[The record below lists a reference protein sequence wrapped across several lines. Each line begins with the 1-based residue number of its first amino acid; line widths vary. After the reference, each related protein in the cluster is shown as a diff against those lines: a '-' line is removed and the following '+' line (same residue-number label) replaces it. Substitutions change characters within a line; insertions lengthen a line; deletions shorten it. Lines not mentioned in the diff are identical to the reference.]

1 MADRI
6 VLWFAPAEDVTD
18 LDEWFASL
26 DSAVSLGRDGGW
38 QADSSSVRVEVSV
51 DHADE
56 VVQEVRQAMGDS
68 VRVRSAGEPL
78 IVDAEGRALDE

>member
-26 DSAVSLGRDGGW
+26 DNAVSLGRDGEW
-38 QADSSSVRVEVSV
+38 QADSSSVRVEVSL

-56 VVQEVRQAMGDS
+56 VVQEVRDAMGDS
-68 VRVRSAGEPL
+68 VRVRSIGEPL
-78 IVDAEGRALDE
+78 ILDAEGRAIDE